1 MLTILLIATLLNLN
15 LKKSKMDKI
24 KLFKNIGLLIWI
36 IATILLSYFV
46 FKPNPNPIDD
56 TVLNARIDTLEKE
69 KKVLINNVIHRDS
82 INAIDKKIIS
92 IYGLRE
98 DSLLNVINKNKNK
111 YDSEFNKAKNA
122 NANFLVSEFTN
133 IFTDNNIR

>member
-1 MLTILLIATLLNLN
+1 MN
-15 LKKSKMDKI
+15 KM
-24 KLFKNIGLLIWI
+24 KLYKNIGLVIWI
-36 IATILLSYFV
+36 IVTVVLAYFV
-46 FKPNPNPIDD
+46 FKSNPNPIDD

-69 KKVLINNVIHRDS
+69 KKVLIGNVIHRDS

-92 IYGLRE
+92 VYGLRE

-122 NANFLVSEFTN
+122 NANVLVSEFSN
-133 IFTDNNIR
+133 IFSENNIR

>member
-1 MLTILLIATLLNLN
+1 MLLN

-24 KLFKNIGLLIWI
+24 KLYKNIGLVIWI
-36 IATILLSYFV
+36 IVTLFLGYHF
-46 FKPNPNPIDD
+46 FKPNVNPIDD

-69 KKVLINNVIHRDS
+69 KKVLIGNVIHRDS

-92 IYGLRE
+92 VYELRE
-98 DSLLNVINKNKNK
+98 DSLINVINKNKNK

-122 NANFLVSEFTN
+122 NANVLVSEFSN
-133 IFTDNNIR
+133 LFSENNIR